1 MRAIQAGSANTR
13 CGISASYWIETRLRL
28 FEPKSRGR
36 GIDAALIPHHAGFR
50 GLQIARTSQSAVD
63 PVAGKPQ
70 STETRRN
77 TGQAA
82 GK

>member
-1 MRAIQAGSANTR
+1 M
-13 CGISASYWIETRLRL
+13 WPRLRL

-36 GIDAALIPHHAGFR
+36 GVEAALVPHHAGFR
-50 GLQIARTSQSAVD
+50 GLQIAHTSQSAAD
-63 PVAGKPQ
+63 PIARKPQ

-77 TGQAA
+77 PGQAA